1 MGPGTPQ
8 TTDERRFGHAVIF
21 QNDTVGLVDLNDLID
36 PLLGWTLSVVTD
48 MAGDFVVGTGER
60 MVRRGRTGFAC
71 RPGRL
76 TTSRPVG
83 KADRSGRA

>member
-1 MGPGTPQ
+1 M
-8 TTDERRFGHAVIF
+8 IF

-36 PLLGWTLSVVTD
+36 PMLGWTLSVVTE

-60 MVRRGRTGFAC
+60 NGMPRASGFAC